1 MSCHKATIDA
11 DNMDVVAIIVRL
23 GPKLVGSNFRKINIC
38 ANMILQY
45 LLDATK
51 YYNVFFLI
59 VSHRLEQTLFGH

>member
-38 ANMILQY
+38 TEMILQY

-51 YYNVFFLI
+51 YYVFYSYSFLD
-59 VSHRLEQTLFGH
+59 RN